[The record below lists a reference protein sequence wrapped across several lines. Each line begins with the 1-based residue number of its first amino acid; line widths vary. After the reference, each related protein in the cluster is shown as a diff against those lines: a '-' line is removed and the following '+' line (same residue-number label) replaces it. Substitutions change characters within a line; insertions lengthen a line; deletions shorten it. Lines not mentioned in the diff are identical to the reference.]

1 MTNARYRRLVQ
12 EWLGLQRVRALMLAS
27 LRDLNEQ
34 IEDIRPEL
42 RNPPLEEFTR
52 RLGGTQ
58 KDPGVYGRWIERYL
72 DEALAEEIVSE
83 DELVTA

>member
-1 MTNARYRRLVQ
+1 MTRKRYQRLAD
-12 EWLGLQRVRALMLAS
+12 EWIGLQRARALTLAS

-42 RNPPLEEFTR
+42 RNPPLADFTC
-52 RLGGTQ
+52 RLGGTVD
-58 KDPGVYGRWIERYL
+58 DPGVYGRWIDRYL

-83 DELVTA
+83 DELVAA